1 MQDIN
6 VCLEGMYPLVQLFK
20 KHRDAEVTSK
30 KHTIDEWLEE
40 DWCFCFY
47 SMFFIALPISKND
60 TFFLPIFLLHLL
72 HFFPFILVY
81 VLIIVRKKEVSLFYL
96 EWQTF
101 NIQQM
106 DYDANNSFKNA
117 IVFQVC
123 VIPNGLLC
131 WSV

>member
-60 TFFLPIFLLHLL
+60 TFFYLYSFCIYFIFS
-72 HFFPFILVY
+72 PSY
-81 VLIIVRKKEVSLFYL
+81 
-96 EWQTF
+96 
-101 NIQQM
+101 
-106 DYDANNSFKNA
+106 
-117 IVFQVC
+117 
-123 VIPNGLLC
+123 
-131 WSV
+131 WSMF